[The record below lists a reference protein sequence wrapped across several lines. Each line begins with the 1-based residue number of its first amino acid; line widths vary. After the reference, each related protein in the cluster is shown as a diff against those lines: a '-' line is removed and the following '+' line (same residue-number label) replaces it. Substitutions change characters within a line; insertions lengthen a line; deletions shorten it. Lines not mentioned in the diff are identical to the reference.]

1 MGPIG
6 RANLGEAC
14 SGLLAAKQRTGLAL
28 IGIVIGVASV
38 SAMISV
44 GTIVRSEAVR
54 QFQELGTDIV
64 NVRLRARDKSAG
76 RVSVRL
82 ADAEGIVNL
91 SGIGAAAPYTVG
103 AAHIVLGGTETELV
117 RVVGATGALAD
128 LARLDVAQGRFV
140 SRLDRGQ
147 HFCTVG
153 ADVADAIRAAGAG
166 SVIGAGVGIQ
176 DVVFTVVGEL
186 ERAALG
192 RRPFDPNAAVFIS
205 MATAA
210 RITPQE
216 TLRDILARMS
226 PGTHHREAASQ
237 LRAWFGDRT
246 PGAKLRVRSAEE
258 LIEQMHRQVRLYT
271 LLLGAVGGI
280 SLLVGGI
287 GVMNVML
294 VAVTERR
301 TEIGIRRALG
311 ARRRD
316 IQAQFLAEAMIL
328 SLLGGVIGV
337 VVGVAAT
344 YGICHFMEW
353 VFELSAGGTMLG
365 TVVAGGA
372 GIFFGIYPARQAARL
387 SPVAAL
393 QGT

>member
-44 GTIVRSEAVR
+44 GTIVRSESVR

-64 NVRLRARDKSAG
+64 NVRLRARGKTKG

-82 ADAEGIVNL
+82 SDAEGIVSL
-91 SGIGAAAPYTVG
+91 SGIGAAAPYTDGG
-103 AAHIVLGGTETELV
+103 AHAVLGGTATQLV
-117 RVVGATGALAD
+117 RIVGATDALAD
-128 LARLDVAQGRFV
+128 LARLELARGRFV
-140 SRLDRGQ
+140 SKLDGGR
-147 HFCTVG
+147 HFCAVG
-153 ADVADAIRAAGAG
+153 ADIADALRKIGGG
-166 SVIGAGVGIQ
+166 SVIGSGVSIQ
-176 DVVFTVVGEL
+176 NMVFTVVGVL

-192 RRPFDPNAAVFIS
+192 RRPFDPNKTVFIPVE
-205 MATAA
+205 TAA
-210 RITPQE
+210 RITPAE

-226 PGTHHREAASQ
+226 PGTHYREAAVQ
-237 LRAWFGDRT
+237 VGAWFRDRT
-246 PGAKLRVRSAEE
+246 PAAKVQVRSAEE
-258 LIEQMHRQVRLYT
+258 LIEHMHRQKRLYT

-328 SLLGGVIGV
+328 SLLGGAIGV
-337 VVGVAAT
+337 VVGIAAT
-344 YGICHFMEW
+344 YGICRFTGWE
-353 VFELSAGGTMLG
+353 FALSVGGTLLG
-365 TVVAGGA
+365 AVVAGGA
-372 GIFFGIYPARQAARL
+372 GIFFGLYPAHSAAGL
-387 SPVAAL
+387 DPVAAL